1 MFQRCAEEPR
11 CVAADSLATEPRCAV
26 RRAAGVPHATVQRYA
41 EAQRCVAALKHAARR
56 LVKAHA
62 AAVRLI
68 GALLPEDAAYMVAL
82 RPGPAST
89 KRR

>member
-1 MFQRCAEEPR
+1 M
-11 CVAADSLATEPRCAV
+11 T
-26 RRAAGVPHATVQRYA
+26 GQRYA
-41 EAQRCVAALKHAARR
+41 EAQRYGVGQRCVAALKHAARR

-68 GALLPEDAAYMVAL
+68 GALLPEDAAYTVAL

-89 KRR
+89 KRS